1 MVALQFLAGA
11 LLASAVLA
19 APSNSKIG
27 ARLER
32 RREGRQTQPASKIT
46 TSATSHNNYTTYT
59 SNWAGAVWESY
70 PSVIVLCC
78 ITAWFGILTTAYLS

>member
-1 MVALQFLAGA
+1 MVGLQLLAGA

-27 ARLER
+27 ERLER

-46 TSATSHNNYTTYT
+46 TPSASHNNYTTYT
-59 SNWAGAVWESY
+59 GNWAGAVWESY
-70 PSVIVLCC
+70 PSVITLCF
-78 ITAWFGILTTAYLS
+78 IAAWGRF